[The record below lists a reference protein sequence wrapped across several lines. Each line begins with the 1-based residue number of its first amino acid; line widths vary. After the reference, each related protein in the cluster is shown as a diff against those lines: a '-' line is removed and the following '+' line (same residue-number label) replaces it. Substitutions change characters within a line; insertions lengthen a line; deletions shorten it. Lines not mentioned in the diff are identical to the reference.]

1 MSHRR
6 LLALVV
12 VLAALG
18 IPAAVLQ
25 VACVGA
31 SCDAGSDDAARVP
44 FCGLPE
50 RLRELLLNG
59 YREGRSPDVLGVAAS
74 PGVFTR
80 PPGTSMRLAWP
91 SPGLDDRVP
100 VILSGTGIRPRV
112 DLPDGV
118 TLDRVAPTI
127 AAALRFQRPFPDVRS
142 GTALDEVIAPGV
154 PRLVLVIAWKGI
166 GTTDL
171 EAWADDLRFT
181 TAFAD
186 AGASTMDA
194 STGSAPLDPAA
205 VLTTIGTGGF
215 PSQHGVTGTFLRD
228 DRGEVVRAFDPGAP
242 LTVIATLADD
252 LDAPASAAGPS
263 PFGQEPIVALVA
275 TDLADRGLIGGD
287 WYDGHDRDEV
297 VIAPRDRVVRQAEK
311 LLGAMGSDRIPDVLA
326 VALDGNIRALDRATR
341 DLVAAAERAAR
352 GRVLTVVVGTGTTEL
367 RRLANP
373 DAVLVDA
380 VDAAVPGE
388 RSAVSAS
395 VAGGVFL
402 DQDTL
407 RLAEVTGQIV
417 SLAMAEVTGPS
428 GTRMMVDTFQGF
440 AVSFARYC

>member
-1 MSHRR
+1 VSPRR

-12 VLAALG
+12 ALAALG

-31 SCDAGSDDAARVP
+31 SCDAGSDGLARVP

-50 RLRELLLNG
+50 RLRGLLLDG

-74 PGVFTR
+74 PGVFTQS
-80 PPGTSMRLAWP
+80 PGTSTRLAWP

-100 VILSGTGIRPRV
+100 VILSGTGIRPGV
-112 DLPDGV
+112 DLPDGF

-127 AAALRFQRPFPDVRS
+127 AAALRFERPFPDVRS
-142 GTALDEVIAPGV
+142 GVAFDEVLAAGV
-154 PRLVLVIAWKGI
+154 PRLVLIVAWKGV
-166 GTTDL
+166 GSADAQ
-171 EAWADDLRFT
+171 AWSRDLRFT
-181 TAFAD
+181 PTLAER
-186 AGASTMDA
+186 GASTMDA

-205 VLTTIGTGGF
+205 ILTTIGTGGL
-215 PSQHGVTGTFLRD
+215 PSQHGITGTFVRN
-228 DRGEVVRAFDPGAP
+228 DRGVVVRAFDGAAP

-252 LDAPASAAGPS
+252 LDAPASTAGPS
-263 PFGQEPIVALVA
+263 PFGQKPIVALVA

-297 VIAPRDRVVRQAEK
+297 VVAPRDRVVEQAER
-311 LLGAMGSDRIPDVLA
+311 LLGAMGSDRVPDVLG
-326 VALDGNIRALDRATR
+326 VALEGNIRTLDRATR

-402 DQDTL
+402 DQHTL
-407 RLAEVTGQIV
+407 RLAEVTGQVV
-417 SLAMAEVTGPS
+417 SRAMAEVTGPT
-428 GTRMMVDTFQGF
+428 GTPMMVDTFQGF
-440 AVSFARYC
+440 AVSFSRYC